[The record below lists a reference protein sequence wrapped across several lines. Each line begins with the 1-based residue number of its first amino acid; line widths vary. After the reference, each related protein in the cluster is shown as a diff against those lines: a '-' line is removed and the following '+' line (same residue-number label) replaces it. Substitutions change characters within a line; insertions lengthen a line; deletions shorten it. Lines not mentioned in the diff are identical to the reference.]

1 MTEPYALL
9 DLLAGGHRGVLA
21 TIRRDGRAQLSNV
34 VHCFDPQTNVSQ
46 ISTTADRTKT
56 RNLQRD
62 PRATYYVPGSDFW
75 KFVVADATAELS
87 PVAQTN
93 DDVVVDELVEV
104 YRAISGDHPD
114 WGEYRASMV
123 NDQRLVIRLH
133 LGRVSGKK

>member
-1 MTEPYALL
+1 MTEQDALL

-34 VHCFDPQTNVSQ
+34 VHCFDPQTKVIQ
-46 ISTTADRTKT
+46 ISTTAERAKT

-62 PRATYYVPGSDFW
+62 PRATYYVPGANFW
-75 KFVVADATAELS
+75 TFVVADAIAELS

-93 DDVVVDELVEV
+93 DDAVVDELVEV

-114 WGEYRASMV
+114 WDEYRASMV
-123 NDQRLVIRLH
+123 NEQRLVIRLH
-133 LGRVSGKK
+133 VGRVYGK